1 MPELAEVETV
11 ARGLK
16 ALRGRRL
23 VGVFVHDGRDCLLTP
38 GRLAW
43 LCGRRL
49 AAVERWGKWLGLRL
63 ADGHRR
69 PLWLLL
75 HLGMTGRLLRASAGA
90 PLPPHTHLRFA
101 LDTGEELRYSDPRRF
116 GAVQVL
122 AGDELRQWLAR
133 LGPDALTISWTA
145 FRARLQRRARIKAL
159 LLDQRVLAG
168 LGNIYADESLW
179 RAGIHPAR
187 PACSLS
193 AAERM
198 RLWRSMRA
206 VLRQA
211 IRYRGTSVA
220 DYVDLDGRRG
230 AFQKHLHVYGRAGQ
244 PCRRCRTPLVRILLA
259 GRGTVLCPRC
269 QPEGG

>member
-11 ARGLK
+11 ARELD

-23 VGVFVHDGRDCLLTP
+23 ISVFVHDGRDCLRTP
-38 GRLAW
+38 ERLPW

-49 AAVERWGKWLGLRL
+49 EAVQRWGKWMGLRL
-63 ADGHRR
+63 ADGGRR

-75 HLGMTGRLLRASAGA
+75 HLGMTGRLLRTAAGA
-90 PLPPHTHLRFA
+90 PLSLHTHLR
-101 LDTGEELRYSDPRRF
+101 LGLEGGEELRYSDPRRF

-122 AGDELRQWLAR
+122 GAAELREWLAR
-133 LGPDALTISWTA
+133 LGPDALTVPYAA

-168 LGNIYADESLW
+168 LGNIYADETLW
-179 RAGIHPAR
+179 RARIHPDR

-193 AAERM
+193 PAERL

-206 VLRQA
+206 VLREA
-211 IRYRGTSVA
+211 IRYRGTSVS

-230 AFQKHLHVYGRAGQ
+230 VFQNRLRVYGRAGE
-244 PCRRCRTPLVRILLA
+244 PCRRCRTRLVRIRLA

-269 QPEGG
+269 QPEDG